1 MKTAAD
7 QAIKSRNRVQTAP
20 AAEAPVQKA
29 VLEFQPWPG
38 HKIGYARVSTTDQNP
53 DMQIQALLD
62 YGVKRENIF
71 VDRASGGTMDRPQ
84 FRRAMKVAR
93 HPEAEFVVWKLDRLG
108 RTLTGIMDTLSML
121 SERGVKFVSLTERLD
136 TTGPMGKA
144 MLHIIAVVAE
154 LERDLIRER
163 TIAGIER
170 AKARGEVGGR
180 PKAMTDERVALAS
193 GLLSDGERGNRVWEA
208 MKELPGPKISRAAY
222 YAWQKQWDQDQ
233 EATRR
238 GDQSE

>member
-1 MKTAAD
+1 MAEAR
-7 QAIKSRNRVQTAP
+7 AKSRNRIQPEIASQVL
-20 AAEAPVQKA
+20 VQKP
-29 VLEFQPWPG
+29 VLKFPPWPG

-53 DMQIQALLD
+53 DMQVQALLD
-62 YGVKRENIF
+62 YGVKREHIF
-71 VDRASGGTMDRPQ
+71 VDRASGGTMDRPM

-108 RTLTGIMDTLSML
+108 RTLTGIMETLNEL
-121 SERGVKFVSLTERLD
+121 QDRGLKFISLTERLD
-136 TTGPMGKA
+136 TSGPMGKA

-170 AKARGEVGGR
+170 AKARGEIGGR
-180 PKAMTDERVALAS
+180 PKAMTAERAALAS
-193 GLLSDGERGNRVWEA
+193 GLLGDGERGNKVWEA

-222 YAWQKQWDQDQ
+222 YAWQKQWDEDRAA
-233 EATRR
+233 ELR
-238 GDQSE
+238 GDQSR